1 MGDLS
6 MLFSALLHFITSH
19 PSDQRSRKQNIDTR
33 QNTDFITALLLKK
46 EKQTKV
52 LTPAFDIIFARPPP
66 IYSCAQ
72 LVINLPV
79 NVDPLQS
86 SQLFIYHSSQLIHAR
101 YLASFNLLAF
111 PSH

>member
-1 MGDLS
+1 
-6 MLFSALLHFITSH
+6 MLFYALLHFITRH
-19 PSDQRSRKQNIDTR
+19 PSDHRPRKRNIDTR
-33 QNTDFITALLLKK
+33 QNTEFITALLLKK

-86 SQLFIYHSSQLIHAR
+86 SQLFIYCSSQHSSAR
-101 YLASFNLLAF
+101 LPKISL
-111 PSH
+111 

>member
-1 MGDLS
+1 

-33 QNTDFITALLLKK
+33 QNTDCITALLLKK
-46 EKQTKV
+46 EKQT
-52 LTPAFDIIFARPPP
+52 AFDIIFARPPP

-86 SQLFIYHSSQLIHAR
+86 SQLFIYCSSQLIYAR
-101 YLASFNLLAF
+101 HFSLNS
-111 PSH
+111 SHLFINRSSQLI